1 MLICDR
7 ATDRI
12 FDACK
17 KGSTVG
23 VKKAERE
30 HGRFYTKEAKKPNKL
45 EPKPPASKKMKKE
58 GQNQGSDSDE
68 VKEDV
73 AAMEALKGLNNDALN
88 DQEREKAEAKAD
100 ADVKKRMHALRY
112 LSAPWFL
119 CAAGRRYKFTRNVYF
134 LHTFILPSF
143 YPQIILPSFY
153 LSLLFLKLQF
163 TLTLPSKLVT
173 FSLPSCIH

>member
-30 HGRFYTKEAKKPNKL
+30 HGRFYTKEAKKPNK

-119 CAAGRRYKFTRNVYF
+119 CAAGRRYKF
-134 LHTFILPSF
+134 FIPSF
-143 YPQIILPSFY
+143 YPHFIL
-153 LSLLFLKLQF
+153 K
-163 TLTLPSKLVT
+163 
-173 FSLPSCIH
+173 